1 MQVKPIDEMTNE
13 EFESFLTQ
21 VQEAEFNQFSFPSFM
36 DMLWALQAERV
47 AGVIEISAKLVDGD
61 LCLEAS
67 SDIPVRGNEF
77 ILGDKRIVIKWAGA

>member
-1 MQVKPIDEMTNE
+1 
-13 EFESFLTQ
+13 
-21 VQEAEFNQFSFPSFM
+21 
-36 DMLWALQAERV
+36 
-47 AGVIEISAKLVDGD
+47 LVDGD

>member
-13 EFESFLTQ
+13 EFERFLTQ
-21 VQEAEFNQFSFPSFM
+21 VQEAEFDQLSFSTFM
-36 DMLWALQAERV
+36 DMLWALQTERTTE
-47 AGVIEISAKLVDGD
+47 VIEIHAKLVDGD
-61 LCLEAS
+61 FCLEAS